1 MWDPAQDLDALV
13 ADFTDHYYGP
23 AAPHI
28 RDYIARLEQATE
40 AMMTPMTWAASPGQY
55 RFLTPQ
61 LLGDCQGLFD
71 EADAMVSDAAA
82 FLQRVNLSRMSLDRA
97 CLFHWGA
104 IEALPETT
112 LDRGAIAAR
121 YREVYA
127 RFVSDDI
134 APEFQARLSG
144 HAEDFITL
152 VEGIQAPTALPAE
165 FDDISP
171 ERIRQVGPVY
181 SQSGG
186 DTERRPDPEAAMG
199 SCITRETGG
208 ELPLTLGY
216 YDQSAKDFVAK
227 LEIEADDI
235 PSPGYNVYKIGRGK
249 LSPSCYV
256 WFTGSWLIQVLLD
269 GFYNPATPD
278 QEWDIYA
285 SLRLEGPTYP
295 HGERGETDRVFVDRI
310 ILVRVE
316 P

>member
-1 MWDPAQDLDALV
+1 MARIVHIEDEPETIYAQLV
-13 ADFTDHYYGP
+13 ADGIH
-23 AAPHI
+23 
-28 RDYIARLEQATE
+28 
-40 AMMTPMTWAASPGQY
+40 
-55 RFLTPQ
+55 
-61 LLGDCQGLFD
+61 LGTRV
-71 EADAMVSDAAA
+71 EVS
-82 FLQRVNLSRMSLDRA
+82 
-97 CLFHWGA
+97 
-104 IEALPETT
+104 E
-112 LDRGAIAAR
+112 
-121 YREVYA
+121 
-127 RFVSDDI
+127 
-134 APEFQARLSG
+134 
-144 HAEDFITL
+144 
-152 VEGIQAPTALPAE
+152 
-165 FDDISP
+165 ISP